1 MTKRRLSVNI
11 DHVAT
16 LRNARGGLT
25 PDPYEAACRVVR
37 LGAYSVTM
45 HLREDR
51 RHVQDHDLARVAD
64 DPNILLNFEM
74 AATPEMIGKLSDLRP
89 KAACLVPEE
98 RAERTTERGL
108 MAKGDGA
115 LAEAVEEGN
124 RLGVQMSLFVD
135 AGRDGPDLAK
145 RLGAEA
151 VEFHTGPFCDAL
163 NECRFADAQKHYD
176 DLVAAC
182 RYAASLGLEVHAG
195 HGLDAQT
202 ARLMKKIPEIREMS
216 IGFAL
221 MADAMLYG
229 LDHAVT
235 RMLDAVA

>member
-37 LGAYSVTM
+37 LGAHSVTM

-51 RHVQDHDLARVAD
+51 RHVRDDDLARVAD

-74 AATPEMIGKLSDLRP
+74 AATVEMIGKLADLKP
-89 KAACLVPEE
+89 HAACLVPEQ

-108 MAKGDGA
+108 IASGDGA
-115 LAEAVEEGN
+115 LGEAVAEGN

-135 AGRDGPDLAK
+135 AGREGPDLAK

-151 VEFHTGPFCDAL
+151 VEFHTGPLCDAL
-163 NECRFADAQKHYD
+163 AECRFADAQHHYD
-176 DLVAAC
+176 DLVMAC
-182 RYAASLGLEVHAG
+182 AYASKLGLEVHAG
-195 HGLDAQT
+195 HGLDAYS
-202 ARLMKKIPEIREMS
+202 ARLVKKIPQIREMS